1 MSSKELENQELEKD
15 KLTVEQYKKEISGLK
30 EEIRKIEKEKKKY
43 SDLSAIVE
51 SWESGTIQ
59 IPGYSKKK

>member
-1 MSSKELENQELEKD
+1 M
-15 KLTVEQYKKEISGLK
+15 EQYKKEIIGLK
-30 EEIRKIEKEKKKY
+30 EELSKIEKEKTKY

-59 IPGYSKKK
+59 IPTYGSPKNRR